1 MELNSSLEWAEAPV
15 GGEESPVQEL
25 AQESKTLKGAGV
37 GEVRGKGVVVG
48 GLYVCLF
55 LLGATVESGILDGSD
70 LTVMGRMN
78 DDTGEWEDGQ
88 RKAVQGW
95 PLG

>member
-1 MELNSSLEWAEAPV
+1 M
-15 GGEESPVQEL
+15 QEL

-37 GEVRGKGVVVG
+37 AEARGKGVVVG

-55 LLGATVESGILDGSD
+55 LIGATVESGILDGND
-70 LTVMGRMN
+70 LTVTGRVN
-78 DDTGEWEDGQ
+78 DDTGEGEHGQ